1 MTAIS
6 LIDAA
11 GKKLVLGAPEQNPS
25 DPLGVSVRVSAVI
38 PPGRYTLEWR
48 TAASDGHPTH
58 GTFAFTVLG
67 EEPTPTKGIA
77 SPPSASTTI
86 SAPSLGVKSPSPSDA
101 DEEAGAASSL
111 GNSLVRAVSFF
122 GLLILIGATTFKT
135 LVLPRARGLE
145 PAPVKTMVQRAAL
158 VGLLASVLVILAA
171 LTRIFLETRMM
182 NEMPG
187 MQAMSMT
194 DMTMHTHWGL
204 ALQLQLG
211 ASLLAAISFALAA
224 RRVPSAWTVATIA
237 TVVLAVTPALA
248 GHAAAS
254 PKFTTLAIVMDF
266 FHVIAGASWLGSL
279 FCVMLIGI
287 PVALMLEENSRW
299 QSIAAL
305 VNSFSSVA
313 IGSVVIVVA
322 TGVVASWVHLD
333 RPSAL
338 WQTLYG
344 RVLLLKLGVVA
355 LTLMLG
361 AYNFRRVQPQL
372 VRQEGTDRLRKSA
385 SLELG
390 FGLLILLVTA
400 LLTGLSP

>member
-6 LIDAA
+6 LTDAA
-11 GKKLVLGAPEQNPS
+11 GKKLALGAPEQDPS
-25 DPLGVSVRVSAVI
+25 DPLGISVRITTVI
-38 PPGRYTLEWR
+38 PSGRYTLEWR

-58 GTFAFTVLG
+58 GSFSFTVLAEAAQVNG
-67 EEPTPTKGIA
+67 LVSPPVTPPAISALQTSSQSPTPA
-77 SPPSASTTI
+77 NPEEE
-86 SAPSLGVKSPSPSDA
+86 SDA
-101 DEEAGAASSL
+101 AASVS
-111 GNSLVRAVSFF
+111 NSLVRALSFT

-135 LVLPRARGLE
+135 LVLPRARELE
-145 PAPVKTMVQRAAL
+145 ATLVRRMEKRAAL

-171 LTRIFLETRMM
+171 AIRIFLETRMM

-187 MQAMSMT
+187 MRTMSMA
-194 DMTMHTHWGL
+194 DMTMHTQWGL

-211 ASLLAAISFALAA
+211 ASLVATISFALAG
-224 RRVPSAWTVATIA
+224 RRMPGGWMVASIA
-237 TVVLAVTPALA
+237 SVVLALTPALV

-254 PKFTTLAIVMDF
+254 AKFTTLAIVSDF
-266 FHVIAGASWLGSL
+266 LHVIAGASWLGSL

-287 PVALMLEENSRW
+287 PIALSLEEGSRW

-305 VNSFSSVA
+305 VNSFSFVA
-313 IGSVVIVVA
+313 IGSVSVLVV

-333 RPSAL
+333 RISAL
-338 WQTLYG
+338 WQTPYG
-344 RVLLLKLGVVA
+344 QVLLLKLGLVA
-355 LTLMLG
+355 LTLLLG

-372 VRQEGTDRLRKSA
+372 VRQEGAARLRKSA

-400 LLTGLSP
+400 WLTGLSP